1 MIRKLLMAC
10 AIGAALAA
18 GVGQAASGR
27 AEAGVD
33 ALAAFDLLKTLEGTW
48 TASDATGRHSR
59 TSFRLSAGGTV
70 LVEEYEN
77 PALPGGGHM
86 LTAYHL
92 DGSDLV
98 LTHYCIAGNQPTLRA
113 ARFDAGTREVQFEFL
128 RAGNMAGPDAGHMRR
143 ARYRIIDRDTF
154 VTEWEYF
161 EKGAKRFTEVDTFT
175 RVK

>member
-10 AIGAALAA
+10 AFGAALVGAA
-18 GVGQAASGR
+18 GYEAAAHG
-27 AEAGVD
+27 EATVD
-33 ALAAFDLLKTLEGTW
+33 AGAAFALLKTLEGSW
-48 TASDATGRHSR
+48 TASDATGRQSK

-77 PALPGGGHM
+77 PALPRGGHM

-113 ARFDAGTREVQFEFL
+113 ARFDAGAKDVQFEFL

-161 EKGAKRFTEVDTFT
+161 EKGAKRFTEIDTFT

>member
-10 AIGAALAA
+10 AIGAVLAA
-18 GVGQAASGR
+18 AAGQAASGR
-27 AEAGVD
+27 DEAGVD
-33 ALAAFDLLKTLEGTW
+33 APAAFALLKTLEGTW
-48 TASDATGRHSR
+48 TASDASGRQSR
-59 TSFRLSAGGTV
+59 TSFRLSGGGTV

-128 RAGNMAGPDAGHMRR
+128 RAGNLAGPGAGHMRR
-143 ARYRIIDRDTF
+143 AHYRIIDRDTF

-161 EKGAKRFTEVDTFT
+161 EKGAKRFSEVDTFT